1 MHQIHP
7 LIASQPVHL
16 DASFRPNPH
25 ATGQWHDVPAAPS
38 NAGNLG
44 DDVPIHYETNDSSH
58 GIATMP
64 SHDRVLHDLLNQA
77 SQSGYALT
85 HVSLGQNA
93 LSGGNTTETVGVIRM
108 TAPFVFKIDTKQVA
122 LADEAATIKAIRCD
136 HRIAK
141 SYRDAW
147 PIVYGLRREPP
158 YAYLME
164 CFPRESG
171 WQSLEHLLYSE
182 PNVTDDQ
189 AASILQPV
197 LDVMEAGFH
206 TSVCRRH
213 HPSVWETYITRIQD
227 RLEQAERLHPWFH
240 GGERIINGNIYPGWR
255 DCLQTLTC
263 HREGLQHRTPGFTT
277 VVHGDPNP
285 GNILLRH
292 AEDESWQIKL
302 IDPKAWGVGDYLFDL
317 AKLAHFFI
325 GTGPVE
331 HLGATHALD
340 EGNHFSYQLPS
351 ISWQHHAFNLC
362 RATAQRIAADH
373 GDHNWAFRFE
383 LAIAANLLGLPAS
396 RIAKGRIS
404 HAKIL
409 FAEGIS
415 LLDALGHKFIQ
426 SNSVDFPLRYIG
438 REF

>member
-1 MHQIHP
+1 MHPTHP

-25 ATGQWHDVPAAPS
+25 ATGQWHEVSAPHRNTGS
-38 NAGNLG
+38 FA
-44 DDVPIHYETNDSSH
+44 DEIPIHYEANGSRHDDS
-58 GIATMP
+58 ATH
-64 SHDRVLHDLLNQA
+64 SNERILHDLLNQA

-85 HVSLGQNA
+85 HVSLGQHA

-164 CFPRESG
+164 YFPRESG
-171 WQSLEHLLYSE
+171 WQSLEHLIYAE
-182 PNVTDDQ
+182 RDITTDQ
-189 AASILQPV
+189 AASMLQPV

-240 GGERIINGNIYPGWR
+240 GGERVVNGVACPGWH
-255 DCLQTLTC
+255 DCLQTLT
-263 HREGLQHRTPGFTT
+263 RNRVALQHLTPGFTT

-285 GNILLRH
+285 GNILLRRT
-292 AEDESWQIKL
+292 DDQPWQVKL
-302 IDPKAWGVGDYLFDL
+302 IDPKAWGTGDYLFDL
-317 AKLAHFFI
+317 AKISHFFI

-331 HLGATHALD
+331 HIGVNPTLD
-340 EGNHFSYQLPS
+340 ESKQFSYQLPTT
-351 ISWQHHAFNLC
+351 IWQHQALKLC
-362 RATAQRIAADH
+362 RSTAQCIAMAH
-373 GDHNWAFRFE
+373 GDHHWTTRFE

-396 RIAKGRIS
+396 RIAKDRIKQ
-404 HAKIL
+404 AKVL
-409 FAEGIS
+409 FAEG
-415 LLDALGHKFIQ
+415 LLRLAGICH
-426 SNSVDFPLRYIG
+426 DFSMG
-438 REF
+438 